1 MQVVFNVFNLSLVH
15 NHLRLK
21 VGQKSVEIFDGAVVI
36 FVLESGRRV
45 LGSLGHLNIDKLLS
59 TVLFKSL

>member
-1 MQVVFNVFNLSLVH
+1 MAKSLENKVIAE
-15 NHLRLK
+15 LVADLFLK
-21 VGQKSVEIFDGAVVI
+21 RQLPVEIFDGAVVI